1 MSSVVKTHQDAAHG
15 KRATFPTPVPGGSEY
30 VESLGTL
37 IDRLL
42 GDRKVR
48 KDAEASVSGPVMEA
62 DEEGDSAVSGPVME
76 ADEEGDSDS
85 PGGQVATSPSAP
97 PPPVP
102 GGNES
107 VTKGKDPPGEKR

>member
-1 MSSVVKTHQDAAHG
+1 MVKTHEDAKHS
-15 KRATFPTPVPGGSEY
+15 KEATFPTPVPGGSEY
-30 VESLGTL
+30 VESLGALVDT
-37 IDRLL
+37 LL

-62 DEEGDSAVSGPVME
+62 DEEGDS
-76 ADEEGDSDS
+76 DS
-85 PGGQVATSPSAP
+85 PGGQVAPSPSAP

>member
-1 MSSVVKTHQDAAHG
+1 MVKTHQDAAHG

-62 DEEGDSAVSGPVME
+62 DEEGDS
-76 ADEEGDSDS
+76 DS

>member
-1 MSSVVKTHQDAAHG
+1 MVKTHQDAKHG
-15 KRATFPTPVPGGSEY
+15 KEATVPTPVPGGSEY
-30 VESLGTL
+30 VESLGALVDT
-37 IDRLL
+37 LL

-62 DEEGDSAVSGPVME
+62 DEEGDS
-76 ADEEGDSDS
+76 DSS
-85 PGGQVATSPSAP
+85 GGQVAPSPSAP
-97 PPPVP
+97 LPPVP